1 MSSNIYYTKG
11 KAMEKTI
18 IYKGKETNYTV
29 TEEGK
34 IFNTKTQREL
44 KGTLARN
51 EYLSVQLR
59 IDGKGISFMIHR
71 LVAEAFCENP
81 NGYTIVDHINRDK
94 LDCRA
99 KNLRWVGA
107 KENSKNA
114 VRKAPSKAEEEVD
127 ISGWKEIPDC
137 KGYVISR
144 DGIVVN
150 IKTNKRLLP
159 SNRNGYLRVTLGT
172 RKLSIHRLV
181 YETYVGP
188 ISGYIDH
195 INGNRSDNRVENLR
209 DVTQKENVKNTYERG
224 RKDTISVKSY
234 APDGVFVKEYETIQA
249 AAKDLGVTL
258 CAVRA
263 ASLYGT
269 KSRGLYWL
277 RSDSIT
283 SPEEFNKKLGDDR
296 KTFTLNSFIDNDG
309 VIYSKT
315 SKHCI
320 PKFVDDEN
328 NSYIYLIQN
337 GKYQKLK
344 I

>member
-1 MSSNIYYTKG
+1 
-11 KAMEKTI
+11 MEKII

-29 TEEGK
+29 SEEGK

-44 KGTLARN
+44 KGTIARN
-51 EYLSVQLR
+51 EYPSVQLR
-59 IDGKGISFMIHR
+59 IDGKAISFMVHR

-99 KNLRWVGA
+99 ENLRWVSA
-107 KENSKNA
+107 KENVINSTSAKKVN
-114 VRKAPSKAEEEVD
+114 KKISVD
-127 ISGWKEIPDC
+127 LEKEWRPIANIP
-137 KGYVISR
+137 GYMISR
-144 DGIVVN
+144 DGEVLN
-150 IKTNKRLLP
+150 LKTNNIITGSL
-159 SNRNGYLRVTLGT
+159 RNGYRRVQLLN
-172 RKLSIHRLV
+172 KFYSVHRLV
-181 YETYVGP
+181 YETYIGP

-195 INGNRSDNRVENLR
+195 INGDRSDNRVENLR
-209 DVTQKENVKNTYERG
+209 DITQKENVKNTYERG

-234 APDGVFVKEYETIQA
+234 TSDGKLVKEYETMQA

-258 CAVRA
+258 CAIRA

-269 KSRGLYWL
+269 KSVGLYWL

-283 SPEEFNKKLGDDR
+283 SSKEFNKKLGDDR
-296 KTFTLNSFIDNDG
+296 KIFTSNSFIDNDG

-344 I
+344 V

>member
-1 MSSNIYYTKG
+1 
-11 KAMEKTI
+11 MEKII

-29 TEEGK
+29 SEEGK
-34 IFNTKTQREL
+34 IFNTKTKREL

-51 EYLSVQLR
+51 EYPSVQLR
-59 IDGKGISFMIHR
+59 IDGKAISFMVHR

-99 KNLRWVGA
+99 ENLRWVSA

-114 VRKAPSKAEEEVD
+114 TRK
-127 ISGWKEIPDC
+127 ISSSDKEKMGVSEWKEISNY

-150 IKTNKRLLP
+150 TKTNRKLIP
-159 SNRNGYLRVTLGT
+159 SNRNGYLRVNLGT
-172 RKLSIHRLV
+172 KKLSVHRLV
-181 YETYVGP
+181 YETYIGP

-195 INGNRSDNRVENLR
+195 INGDRSDNRVENLR
-209 DVTQKENVKNTYERG
+209 DITQKENVKNTYERG
-224 RKDTISVKSY
+224 RKNTISVKSY
-234 APDGVFVKEYETIQA
+234 TSDGKLVKEYETMQA

-258 CAVRA
+258 CAIRA

-269 KSRGLYWL
+269 KSGGLYWL

-283 SPEEFNKKLGDDR
+283 SSKEFNKKLGDDR
-296 KTFTLNSFIDNDG
+296 KIFTSNSFIDNDG

-344 I
+344 V